1 MTKLCIKIHMKSD
14 SAIES
19 AFPLFHGSQYLIA
32 GLIEC
37 ILLALEAEEEKAP
50 VAFARLGKEAAHIE
64 RDRPSVHDQVRREG
78 KAVGLWLAEYLVQL
92 LHMHHTDAH
101 EVIGDGLAG
110 RLARPLGGLDRKS
123 VV

>member
-50 VAFARLGKEAAHIE
+50 VAFSRLGKKATHIE
-64 RDRPSVHDQVRREG
+64 RDRPSVSDQIWRKS
-78 KAVGLWLAEYLVQL
+78 KAVGLGLAEL
-92 LHMHHTDAH
+92 
-101 EVIGDGLAG
+101 G
-110 RLARPLGGLDRKS
+110 RASCRERE
-123 VV
+123 